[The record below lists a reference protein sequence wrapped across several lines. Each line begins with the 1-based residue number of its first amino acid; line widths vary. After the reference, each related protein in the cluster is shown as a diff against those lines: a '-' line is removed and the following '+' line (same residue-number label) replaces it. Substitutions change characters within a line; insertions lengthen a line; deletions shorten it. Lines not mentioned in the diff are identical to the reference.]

1 MRPSLSTQIIENI
14 RGHCSNSVHH
24 CKSNEVENNVLF
36 LTCQRTTDAKKPE
49 LNSSKWQTLHRR
61 KETTERVSWHF
72 LGRATGEGGGS
83 CHIWW

>member
-24 CKSNEVENNVLF
+24 YKSNEVENNVLF

-49 LNSSKWQTLHRR
+49 LNSSK
-61 KETTERVSWHF
+61 
-72 LGRATGEGGGS
+72 
-83 CHIWW
+83 